1 MDFLKIFGYLILI
14 LHGMILPISIFIS
27 LFIQNFYINFFI
39 LLYYTFILFG
49 WLIFGNCILTPLE
62 NKLLGK
68 NEKYENG
75 SERSGITIFIEKYTN
90 LDKNTIYLIFSIS
103 PLFVISI
110 ILCKFFLY
118 NLI

>member
-1 MDFLKIFGYLILI
+1 MELSKILGYFILI

-62 NKLLGK
+62 NKLLRK
-68 NEKYENG
+68 NELYNNC
-75 SERSGITIFIEKYTN
+75 SERSGLTIFVENYTN
-90 LDKNTIYLIFSIS
+90 LDKNTIYLLFTFL
-103 PLFVISI
+103 PLVFISI
-110 ILCKFFLY
+110 IIYKIYRKLT
-118 NLI
+118 